1 MTSVS
6 TTLVELLQF
15 LLPGFLTAW
24 VFYGFTPFD
33 KPSQFERVVQALL
46 FTIFVQAL
54 LYTSKLLS
62 FLIGDVFGAF
72 GPWIKEFDL
81 LVSLAYAFLLG
92 LLAAYL
98 ANSDKLHRYMRERNI
113 SGETSFAS
121 EWFRAF
127 AEHGET
133 YLLIELHDERRMLGW
148 VREWPSRPKQ
158 GFLCL
163 EDVSWVDENGAL
175 IHQAG
180 VKEILVPVES
190 VAMVSFMDGEEGGLK
205 REPE

>member
-1 MTSVS
+1 MSNFS
-6 TTLVELLQF
+6 AGLIELLQF

-46 FTIFVQAL
+46 FTVLVQAL
-54 LYTSKLLS
+54 LFAIKGVL
-62 FLIGDVFGAF
+62 FLVGEHVGSL
-72 GPWIKEFDL
+72 GPWQPRVDL
-81 LVSLAYAFLLG
+81 PASFVLAFLLG
-92 LLAAYL
+92 LVAAYL
-98 ANSDKLHRYMRERNI
+98 ANSDKLHRFMRDRNI

-127 AEHGET
+127 SEHGES
-133 YLLIELHDERRMLGW
+133 YVLVELNDARRLLGW

-163 EDVSWVDENGAL
+163 EDVSWVDDDGELTELG
-175 IHQAG
+175 G
-180 VKEILVPVES
+180 VDEMLVPVEI
-190 VAMVSFMDGEEGGLK
+190 VAMLSFMDGEAVRPSDAAE
-205 REPE
+205 